1 MQGNNCNNRGMHI
14 MLGRSRKGMNASE
27 GARKLQVTQLSCV
40 LKQLPSGRRH
50 FRKKELCVQ
59 GHRKGKRYGLW

>member
-1 MQGNNCNNRGMHI
+1 